1 MYDTGKIYDNVIQH
15 QTLNDGTVMLMPPD
29 GFGIGYHNVNRETI
43 VLTDGYREKKKH
55 NTYRHWQFTITKD
68 GVSLRIYQKSIDTE
82 LVLAIAD
89 SYNRL
94 MKLIEPYDKEVSA

>member
-15 QTLNDGTVMLMPPD
+15 QTLKDGTVLLMPPD

-43 VLTDGYREKKKH
+43 VLTDGYREKKKR

-68 GVSLRIYQKSIDTE
+68 GVSLHVYQKSIDTD
-82 LVLAIAD
+82 LVLAIAG

-94 MKLIEPYDKEVSA
+94 MKLIEPYESRW